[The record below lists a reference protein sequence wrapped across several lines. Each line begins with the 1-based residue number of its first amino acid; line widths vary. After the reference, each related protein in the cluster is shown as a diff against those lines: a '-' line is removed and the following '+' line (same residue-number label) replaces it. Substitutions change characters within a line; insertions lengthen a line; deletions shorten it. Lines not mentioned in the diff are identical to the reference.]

1 MKHEKTARRLRDAMA
16 ERNIIAQDLAEQAGV
31 SKASISQYINGS
43 HKPSNVS
50 AGKMAEVLEVSP
62 LWLMG
67 FDVPRIKKAKTTD
80 MFYGSSF
87 YVDSIPQTDTER
99 RLVLAFRKADKTT
112 QDIIM
117 RILEKR

>member
-16 ERNIIAQDLAEQAGV
+16 EKNIIAQDLAERAGV

-50 AGKMAEVLEVSP
+50 AGKMAEVLDVSP

-67 FDVPRIKKAKTTD
+67 FDAPKHGKPKTEPFEVAFANRRSSAELKEIIGALLEADPTTINIIKK
-80 MFYGSSF
+80 
-87 YVDSIPQTDTER
+87 
-99 RLVLAFRKADKTT
+99 
-112 QDIIM
+112 
-117 RILEKR
+117 ILDVK

>member
-16 ERNIIAQDLAEQAGV
+16 ERNIIAQDLAERSGV

>member
-1 MKHEKTARRLRDAMA
+1 MKHEKTAMRLRDAMA
-16 ERNIIAQDLAEQAGV
+16 ERNIIAQDLAERSGV

-67 FDVPRIKKAKTTD
+67 FDVPRIKKTKTTD